1 VSVFS
6 SVSQSLRTGEPLH
19 TVLPQTLLDRLLI
32 HHQLG
37 EFATLATPDLDSR
50 SEIGPDEMQSINH
63 MFYTSA
69 VVAVYQLMQVRIRE
83 VPITMSMFNG
93 AVCSAWTNFM
103 LSLADSAGRF
113 LSVVSRDGCTN
124 TSRGGELCK
133 LPSHERPPLLPVTEN
148 RSS

>member
-1 VSVFS
+1 M
-6 SVSQSLRTGEPLH
+6 H

-32 HHQLG
+32 HHQVG
-37 EFATLATPDLDSR
+37 EFATPELDSR
-50 SEIGPDEMQSINH
+50 SEIGPDELQSIDH

-93 AVCSAWTNFM
+93 AACSAWTNFM
-103 LSLADSAGRF
+103 LLPADSAGRF